1 MPDPDWERLSHSLY
15 DQVKE
20 YLVASPV
27 PLSNNQSLVQ
37 LTAELSFLKMKLDNF
52 PKTRS
57 FDLDEILA
65 ALDYP
70 EIVLLTSSHLVLNT
84 AMVFL
89 QDRDLLPGMFLQEHG
104 IFIAQASGT
113 IQTLGHKEI
122 DQLACQGIQA
132 VDSPRIVMQYVYS
145 KGTCPFCGSPVRV
158 DNFITVRLV
167 DTANAGL
174 TRGILDIGDKACFHK
189 PD

>member
-1 MPDPDWERLSHSLY
+1 MD
-15 DQVKE
+15 
-20 YLVASPV
+20 
-27 PLSNNQSLVQ
+27 
-37 LTAELSFLKMKLDNF
+37 
-52 PKTRS
+52 
-57 FDLDEILA
+57 
-65 ALDYP
+65 ALGYP

-104 IFIAQASGT
+104 IFIAQTSGT
-113 IQTLGHKEI
+113 IQTFGYKEI

-132 VDSPRIVMQYVYS
+132 VDRPRIVMQYVYS

-158 DNFITVRLV
+158 DNFITIRLV
-167 DTANAGL
+167 DTVKAGI
-174 TRGILDIGDKACFHK
+174 THGILDSGDKVCLHK